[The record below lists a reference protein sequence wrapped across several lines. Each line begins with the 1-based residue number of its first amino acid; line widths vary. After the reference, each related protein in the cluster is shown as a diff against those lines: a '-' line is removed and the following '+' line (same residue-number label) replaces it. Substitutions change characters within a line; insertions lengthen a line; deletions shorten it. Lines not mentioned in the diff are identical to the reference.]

1 VQNIGAYG
9 VEVRDRVVGV
19 EVVSIVS
26 GEVVYLDNEACGF
39 AYRTSIFKDIARR
52 EWIIASVD
60 FQLDREA
67 LVQRDYP
74 ALAERLPDTL
84 VTHRDV
90 MDAVI
95 SLRGERLPDP
105 GREPNAGSFFKNPLV
120 SSEVAET
127 LLKKYPE
134 IPAFR
139 QGHGTKLSAGWM
151 IERCGWRGREIGGV
165 GMSQRHALVLV
176 NHTAQTAAEVL
187 DFAQHVQRD
196 VFNEFGIQLG
206 IEPDVLV

>member
-1 VQNIGAYG
+1 
-9 VEVRDRVVGV
+9 
-19 EVVSIVS
+19 
-26 GEVVYLDNEACGF
+26 
-39 AYRTSIFKDIARR
+39 
-52 EWIIASVD
+52 
-60 FQLDREA
+60 
-67 LVQRDYP
+67 
-74 ALAERLPDTL
+74 
-84 VTHRDV
+84 
-90 MDAVI
+90 M
-95 SLRGERLPDP
+95 
-105 GREPNAGSFFKNPLV
+105 
-120 SSEVAET
+120 
-127 LLKKYPE
+127 KKYPE

-139 QGHGTKLSAGWM
+139 QGDATKLSAGWM

>member
-1 VQNIGAYG
+1 V
-9 VEVRDRVVGV
+9 
-19 EVVSIVS
+19 
-26 GEVVYLDNEACGF
+26 
-39 AYRTSIFKDIARR
+39 
-52 EWIIASVD
+52 
-60 FQLDREA
+60 
-67 LVQRDYP
+67 
-74 ALAERLPDTL
+74 

-90 MDAVI
+90 TEAVI

-105 GREPNAGSFFKNPLV
+105 EREPNAGSFFKNPLV
-120 SSEVAET
+120 SSEVAEA
-127 LLKKYPE
+127 LVERYPE
-134 IPAFR
+134 MPVFN
-139 QGHGTKLSAGWM
+139 QGDATKLSAGWM